1 MRHCYGGLG
10 EVLPA
15 YPGPWTPWGGSSAH
29 QMAAAPPS
37 SSSQEPSAPKKPLH
51 WYKMRTEVG
60 GLFWLKHHMGC
71 EWRGEFA
78 MGMPEA
84 AC

>member
-1 MRHCYGGLG
+1 MLILAHGHHGAA
-10 EVLPA
+10 LPPTRWLLPLHPA
-15 YPGPWTPWGGSSAH
+15 
-29 QMAAAPPS
+29 
-37 SSSQEPSAPKKPLH
+37 PSAPKKPLH

-60 GLFWLKHHMGC
+60 DSFALMPHMGC

-84 AC
+84 GC

>member
-1 MRHCYGGLG
+1 MLTLAHGHHGAA
-10 EVLPA
+10 LP
-15 YPGPWTPWGGSSAH
+15 PTRWLLPLH
-29 QMAAAPPS
+29 RAPASCP
-37 SSSQEPSAPKKPLH
+37 ARRRKPLH
-51 WYKMRTEVG
+51 WYKMSMEVG
-60 GLFWLKHHMGC
+60 HSFRLMPHMGC

>member
-1 MRHCYGGLG
+1 MLTLAHGHHGAA
-10 EVLPA
+10 LP
-15 YPGPWTPWGGSSAH
+15 PTRWLL
-29 QMAAAPPS
+29 
-37 SSSQEPSAPKKPLH
+37 PLH
-51 WYKMRTEVG
+51 PSIQLQPVAQRAEEAPALVQMRTEVG
-60 GLFWLKHHMGC
+60 GLFALQHHLGC

>member
-1 MRHCYGGLG
+1 
-10 EVLPA
+10 
-15 YPGPWTPWGGSSAH
+15 
-29 QMAAAPPS
+29 MAAAPPS

-60 GLFWLKHHMGC
+60 DSFALMPHMGC